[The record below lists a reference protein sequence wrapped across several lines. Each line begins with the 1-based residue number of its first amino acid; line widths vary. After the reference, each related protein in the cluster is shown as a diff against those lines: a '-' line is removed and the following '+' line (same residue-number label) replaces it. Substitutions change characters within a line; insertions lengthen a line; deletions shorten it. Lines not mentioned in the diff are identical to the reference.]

1 MTEDTWSL
9 LLGLLAV
16 AAVAA
21 WPIWGAVAL
30 VRFIRR
36 RSARGSG
43 QLPPTDRQKAY
54 IELLKAERDAPQELL
69 EREPRNLV
77 EASALID
84 ELKECRRA

>member
-1 MTEDTWSL
+1 MTNDTWSL

-16 AAVAA
+16 AAVVA

-36 RSARGSG
+36 RSARKLG
-43 QLPPTDRQKAY
+43 QLPPTDRQRAY

-69 EREPRNLV
+69 EREPQTV
-77 EASALID
+77 FEASVLID
-84 ELKECRRA
+84 DLKECRRL